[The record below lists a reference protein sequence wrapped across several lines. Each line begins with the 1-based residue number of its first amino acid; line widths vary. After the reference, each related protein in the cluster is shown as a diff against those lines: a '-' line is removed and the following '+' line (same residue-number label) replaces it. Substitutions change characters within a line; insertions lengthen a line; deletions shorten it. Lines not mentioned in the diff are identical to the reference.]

1 MVGIAQPYGV
11 HPDKLAYRQLLLSL
25 TSIQTTI
32 IAFTH
37 ATYDLRAHGQCFEPL
52 RSEIQ
57 GTLGRED
64 WEKVEIHQMRSLE
77 SFLKEF
83 RRVNPPSLLAF
94 EGLVTV
100 PLKLSD
106 GTVLPPG
113 THFCMAS
120 HAILHGADQLPGGD
134 NLDGFGQPLSH
145 CYHCYPNGE

>member
-83 RRVNPPSLLAF
+83 RRVNPPSLCNSS
-94 EGLVTV
+94 TV
-100 PLKLSD
+100 PKSRGL
-106 GTVLPPG
+106 
-113 THFCMAS
+113 
-120 HAILHGADQLPGGD
+120 I
-134 NLDGFGQPLSH
+134 LSH
-145 CYHCYPNGE
+145 QWHLKAS